1 MAFTFGKSEID
12 FEYGGKPYNLKINA
26 RLAVDLEKHIGLH
39 PLTLLVRINKDAIA
53 GEMPPMGAMAEVFEF
68 MLKKAGA
75 PVDFDEIY
83 GELFG
88 GEKQAEIA
96 AFVGDLLGL
105 FIPTNTD
112 TPKTKPKRAAKK

>member
-1 MAFTFGKSEID
+1 MSFTFGKSEID
-12 FEYGGKPYNLKINA
+12 FEHNGKSYNLKVNA
-26 RLAVDLEKHIGLH
+26 RIAVDLERHIGMH

-53 GEMPPMGAMAEVFEF
+53 GEMPPMGIMAEVFEF

-88 GEKQAEIA
+88 GDRQAEISGI
-96 AFVGDLLGL
+96 VGDLLGL

-112 TPKTKPKRAAKK
+112 TPKTKPKRVVKK